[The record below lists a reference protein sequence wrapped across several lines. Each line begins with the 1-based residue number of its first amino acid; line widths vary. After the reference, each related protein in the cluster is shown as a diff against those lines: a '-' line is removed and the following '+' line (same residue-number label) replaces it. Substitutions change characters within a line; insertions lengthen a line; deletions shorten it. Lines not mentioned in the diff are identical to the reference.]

1 MVRIRRSLSHP
12 MLDIHRR
19 MEQVMERLLRD
30 VKPVEPQASWL
41 PRADVYETAEGF
53 VVTLELPGVE
63 KEEIDIL
70 VEGLYLHL
78 SGVRP
83 EPLAQGCM
91 RWHQME
97 IAHGHFERV
106 LALPQEADPERI
118 TATYKDGFL
127 MIRIPRGSSGARS
140 VPIDET

>member
-1 MVRIRRSLSHP
+1 MVRIRRSPANP
-12 MLDIHRR
+12 MLDIHHR
-19 MEQVMERLLRD
+19 MERVMERLLRD
-30 VKPVEPQASWL
+30 VKSAEPQASWS

-53 VVTLELPGVE
+53 MLTLELPGVDRD
-63 KEEIDIL
+63 EIEIL
-70 VEGLYLHL
+70 VEGLYLRL

-83 EPLAQGCM
+83 DPLAQNCM

-97 IAHGHFERV
+97 IAHGRFERV
-106 LALPQEADPERI
+106 IALPPEADAERI

-127 MIRIPRGSSGARS
+127 SIHIPRGSSGARS